1 VRTIAVIGSGIDV
14 IYPPENK
21 KLSEA
26 IARHGAVVSEFDMGA
41 QPDAE
46 HFPQRNRIISGLSL
60 GTLIIETNVDGGAML
75 TARWA
80 LDQNREIFAVP
91 GPINEKRSRGC
102 NMLIKRGE
110 AKLVETVDDIL
121 EELSSKLRPVLRSQ
135 QQREEHPAVQLS
147 LFEKKIYDVLDDDP
161 LHIDVI
167 ATRANVTTADALV
180 HLLSLE
186 FKSLVKQL
194 PGKLF
199 VRM

>member
-1 VRTIAVIGSGIDV
+1 
-14 IYPPENK
+14 
-21 KLSEA
+21 
-26 IARHGAVVSEFDMGA
+26 
-41 QPDAE
+41 
-46 HFPQRNRIISGLSL
+46 
-60 GTLIIETNVDGGAML
+60 
-75 TARWA
+75 
-80 LDQNREIFAVP
+80 
-91 GPINEKRSRGC
+91 
-102 NMLIKRGE
+102 
-110 AKLVETVDDIL
+110 
-121 EELSSKLRPVLRSQ
+121 
-135 QQREEHPAVQLS
+135 